1 MWYAS
6 LLLSANWSVTAQL
19 TSKRKQP
26 TSQPGISC
34 QSLKASCTPV
44 TSATV
49 PCKRAAAKDAQ
60 FTFQFLGPEGAQI
73 TVPLRDYFVPI
84 RYAPGL
90 PRTGPDYDV
99 SQHGDCEFK
108 MTIKQGDILTL
119 GKPFM
124 RNAYTVYD
132 QENHV
137 FGLAQSRY
145 STDEDI
151 VLFAKRG
158 EPIPLFS
165 LRGLNNTDGGGRDT
179 EPNRLAGRVEHR
191 NAHRAW
197 RRDPPW
203 RAIVWGGRSGGVDLG
218 PEAAAASLRSY
229 FFFGK
234 DNNSPKEA
242 TELEATTGDRP
253 RSGSPRP
260 GETLPI
266 NGGEL
271 DPAEKRPVE
280 MYEATN

>member
-137 FGLAQSRY
+137 FGLAQSSY
-145 STDEDI
+145 STDNDI

-158 EPIPLFS
+158 EPIPLS
-165 LRGLNNTDGGGRDT
+165 VPGPVVRPSGPAYNSNQTDLLDFPVAAST
-179 EPNRLAGRVEHR
+179 TLT
-191 NAHRAW
+191 
-197 RRDPPW
+197 
-203 RAIVWGGRSGGVDLG
+203 
-218 PEAAAASLRSY
+218 AAAGKRSPIDSPNESSTAIHSGIGVGIPLGVLLLGVAALEVWIWVLKRPLRLCGHT
-229 FFFGK
+229 FFWQRQQL
-234 DNNSPKEA
+234 PQR
-242 TELEATTGDRP
+242 GDRA
-253 RSGSPRP
+253 
-260 GETLPI
+260 
-266 NGGEL
+266 GG
-271 DPAEKRPVE
+271 
-280 MYEATN
+280 NNW